1 MENIIAEN
9 VSLREIINNINT
21 DIYDINN
28 YNNIRITSVNKPNF
42 VVLFIEADASDDMVQ
57 FFENKQFEK
66 IDKNKI
72 VFEKSFN
79 DFVVL
84 SLDNNGD
91 AISTSIISLFELIL
105 SSDIIQLEPNELWNL
120 DSTDFNCIEIDYI
133 ENPEK
138 EIPTDMNIMG

>member
-21 DIYDINN
+21 DMYDINN

-57 FFENKQFEK
+57 FFENKKFEK
-66 IDKNKI
+66 IEKNKI
-72 VFEKSFN
+72 SFERSFN

-91 AISTSIISLFELIL
+91 TISTSIISLFELIL
-105 SSDIIQLEPNELWNL
+105 SSDIIQLEPSELWNL
-120 DSTDFNCIEIDYI
+120 DSTDFTCIEIDYV